1 MVSLLFSF
9 HGRINRKQYWQAGSL
24 VGVLGMMGFI
34 TLIALSGLSLTD
46 VKNPA
51 AAFHAVSTG
60 LLLAIP
66 LLAFITWTGYAIQ
79 VKRLHDRGRS
89 GYFALLPG
97 FISLGL
103 LTTVISAAATNAP
116 AEVLATETQPWW
128 LALQI
133 VNLLLFIDLGCLGSV
148 EGPNKYGDP
157 PGTPRKFDLE
167 AGASTPLTAPR
178 TSSEAATS
186 LFSAQS
192 AMDRAIAEKENAPQ
206 PPRRPL
212 PSRPGAPAPVAARAT
227 PASFGRRVPR

>member
-24 VGVLGMMGFI
+24 VGVLSMMGFI
-34 TLIALSGLSLTD
+34 ALIAMSGLSLAD
-46 VKNPA
+46 VKSPA

-66 LLAFITWTGYAIQ
+66 LFAFVTWTGYAIQ

-103 LTTVISAAATNAP
+103 LTTVISATATNAP
-116 AEVLATETQPWW
+116 PEVLANEIQPWW
-128 LALQI
+128 LALQAI
-133 VNLLLFIDLGCLGSV
+133 NLWFFIDLGCLGSV
-148 EGPNKYGDP
+148 EGPNTYGDP
-157 PGTPRKFDLE
+157 PGTPRKFNLD
-167 AGASTPLTAPR
+167 AGAAVPLAAPK
-178 TSSEAATS
+178 TSAEAANS

-192 AMDRAIAEKENAPQ
+192 AMDRAIAQKEKAPQ
-206 PPRRPL
+206 AERRQM
-212 PSRPGAPAPVAARAT
+212 PSRTGAPAPAAA
-227 PASFGRRVPR
+227 PAAGASFGRRVPR

>member
-34 TLIALSGLSLTD
+34 TLIALSGLSITD
-46 VKNPA
+46 VKSPA

-66 LLAFITWTGYAIQ
+66 LLAFVSWSGYAIQ

-103 LTTVISAAATNAP
+103 MTTIISAAATNAP
-116 AEVLATETQPWW
+116 PAALANEVQPWW
-128 LALQI
+128 LALQA
-133 VNLLLFIDLGCLGSV
+133 VNVWFFIDLGCLSSV
-148 EGPNKYGDP
+148 EGPNRYGDP
-157 PGTPRKFDLE
+157 PGAPRKYSLD
-167 AGASTPLTAPR
+167 ASPSQPLAAPK
-178 TSSEAATS
+178 TSAEAATS
-186 LFSAQS
+186 LFGAQS
-192 AMDRAIAEKENAPQ
+192 AMDRAIAAKDQAP
-206 PPRRPL
+206 PPRRPAASAMTPL
-212 PSRPGAPAPVAARAT
+212 AATPAPAT
-227 PASFGRRVPR
+227 ASFGRRAPR